1 MITVEPSEI
10 KLTDQI
16 NALQTEIATRTLD
29 IQNLQEALD
38 TLIAGKPRPIN
49 PSADGA
55 FEMLRE
61 LVGSVPENL
70 EEQQLYQAK
79 LGEAQRTLQLAISVC
94 EQKENQL
101 KELRQKQDELRAK
114 QLFEQLKTKAERFNS
129 CITEVVSL
137 LDEIKQD
144 SSEIYKLSG
153 DNPLSGIYIERRELP
168 WVVISDKNVL
178 IKRKFDVR

>member
-61 LVGSVPENL
+61 LVGNVSKSM
-70 EEQQLYQAK
+70 EEQQLYQGK
-79 LGEAQRTLQLAISVC
+79 LQQAQRSLELAIALC
-94 EQKENQL
+94 KEKQL
-101 KELRQKQDELRAK
+101 ELEGLHQKQNEIQAE
-114 QLFEQLKTKAERFNS
+114 QLFEQVKAKAERFNV
-129 CITEVVSL
+129 CITEVLTL
-137 LDEIKQD
+137 LNEIKRHLQKLIFL
-144 SSEIYKLSG
+144 SE
-153 DNPLSGIYIERRELP
+153 
-168 WVVISDKNVL
+168 
-178 IKRKFDVR
+178 